1 MYVSHRPA
9 RPEVPKHGAH
19 GFLSPRSLHRHL
31 PQTPERGRLTLPAFG
46 RRRARRRSTEA
57 GQAGCCR
64 VSRKPVFSGA
74 RGRSLGDGAR
84 GGLSYRPLP
93 PGWLRPGQR
102 CGWARA
108 RAPALGKR
116 RRRRQQRRRR
126 RACREGEA
134 ACFLARLAELTDGPG
149 LFPRRPR
156 ALGLRSRR
164 GRFSRHLDVAGRL
177 DEGPSR
183 LVMLT
188 AASAISRRAAL
199 WYEPRVFVSG
209 RLPAPEPL
217 SAGHGTLTVNA
228 RAAIFA

>member
-1 MYVSHRPA
+1 MWFGWLTNSEVFNITPA
-9 RPEVPKHGAH
+9 EYNIFKDFISRRYWTICWSVFCTEGSNF
-19 GFLSPRSLHRHL
+19 G
-31 PQTPERGRLTLPAFG
+31 EGYRGVLGVDGVEDALVADLR
-46 RRRARRRSTEA
+46 
-57 GQAGCCR
+57 
-64 VSRKPVFSGA
+64 
-74 RGRSLGDGAR
+74 LGD
-84 GGLSYRPLP
+84 
-93 PGWLRPGQR
+93 
-102 CGWARA
+102 
-108 RAPALGKR
+108 
-116 RRRRQQRRRR
+116 
-126 RACREGEA
+126 EA

>member
-1 MYVSHRPA
+1 MAPPPSPAARTQSDPALRPPLRPPA
-9 RPEVPKHGAH
+9 RSLAPSVGASQQPPQNQHGGRA
-19 GFLSPRSLHRHL
+19 GSAYPPPASR
-31 PQTPERGRLTLPAFG
+31 PQTA
-46 RRRARRRSTEA
+46 A
-57 GQAGCCR
+57 
-64 VSRKPVFSGA
+64 
-74 RGRSLGDGAR
+74 
-84 GGLSYRPLP
+84 
-93 PGWLRPGQR
+93 
-102 CGWARA
+102 
-108 RAPALGKR
+108 
-116 RRRRQQRRRR
+116 RR